1 MQLSKRGEY
10 GMRAMIYLA
19 TLEGPAQAIPTRV
32 IAEKESIPEKFL
44 EQILVTLKNAGLLG
58 SRCGAGGG
66 YYLARPAGAITLG
79 EVERVL
85 DGPLAP
91 VRCVSKMA
99 YERCDCPDENAC
111 GLRLVMGDV
120 RHAIVQVLDRTTLA
134 DVAERLQQHI

>member
-10 GMRAMIYLA
+10 GIRAMIYLA
-19 TLEGPAQAIPTRV
+19 TLDGSGQATSTRV

-58 SRCGAGGG
+58 SRRGAGGG
-66 YYLARPAGAITLG
+66 YYLRRPAGKITLG
-79 EVERVL
+79 EIERVL

-91 VRCVSKMA
+91 VRCVSRMA
-99 YERCDCPDENAC
+99 YERCDCPDEDAC

-120 RHAIVQVLDRTTLA
+120 RQAIVQVLDHTTLA
-134 DVAERLQQHI
+134 DVTRRLGES

>member
-10 GMRAMIYLA
+10 GIRAMIYLA
-19 TLEGPAQAIPTRV
+19 GLDGSGQATPTRV

-58 SRCGAGGG
+58 SRRGAGGG
-66 YYLARPAGAITLG
+66 YYLRRPAEKITLG
-79 EVERVL
+79 EIERVL

-91 VRCVSKMA
+91 VRCVSRMA
-99 YERCDCPDENAC
+99 YERCDCPDEDTC

-120 RHAIVQVLDRTTLA
+120 RQAIVQVLDHTTLA
-134 DVAERLQQHI
+134 DVTRRLGES